1 MLEAH
6 LAPCPQPPKSS
17 SRRIRPG
24 GASLIS
30 FREHRHIAPLRNFTA
45 ARLWR
50 EALKALLVIY
60 MNRKSKTPRRVVA
73 MSYEPRIK
81 SLTVAF
87 DDGRVYRYCRV
98 PKSVFNALR
107 LSSSSE
113 IHFQR
118 HVKDRYPV
126 EPVS

>member
-1 MLEAH
+1 M
-6 LAPCPQPPKSS
+6 
-17 SRRIRPG
+17 
-24 GASLIS
+24 
-30 FREHRHIAPLRNFTA
+30 RNSTA

-81 SLTVAF
+81 SLTVEF